1 MFAQTLEATVRI
13 LFLRA
18 GPQDFPYVNGLTPTL
33 VALAVLANSLVFSRV
48 LPPPM
53 AVGIALAMVAAL
65 AMVTRSILRMRDV
78 LNRFQQTFNALLAT
92 TAVLTFAL
100 LPGFIQMAPQILEIA
115 KHPELIDKPGAMHV
129 SGISVFFMNLI
140 NFWNFIVT
148 AHIFRHAANVNLWVG
163 IVIAFVAA
171 GVMLFVGMI
180 GGSITSVLFGGLVS

>member
-18 GPQDFPYVNGLTPTL
+18 GPQDFPYANGLTPVL
-33 VALAVLANSLVFSRV
+33 VALAVLANGLVFSRV

-53 AVGIALAMVAAL
+53 ALGIALAMVAAL
-65 AMVTRSILRMRDV
+65 AMITRSILRMRDV

-92 TAVLTFAL
+92 TTVLTLAL
-100 LPGFIQMAPQILEIA
+100 LPGFTQMAPQILELA
-115 KHPELIDKPGAMHV
+115 KHPELLEKPGAV
-129 SGISVFFMNLI
+129 QISGIAVFFMNLV

-180 GGSITSVLFGGLVS
+180 GGSFTSVLFGGLAG

>member
-18 GPQDFPYVNGLTPTL
+18 GPQDFPYASGLTPAL
-33 VALAVLANSLVFSRV
+33 VALAVLANGLVFSRV

-53 AVGIALAMVAAL
+53 ALGIALAMVAAL

-92 TAVLTFAL
+92 TAVLTLAL
-100 LPGFIQMAPQILEIA
+100 LPGFTQMAPQILELA
-115 KHPELIDKPGAMHV
+115 KHPELLEKPDAVHI
-129 SGISVFFMNLI
+129 SGIAVFFMNLI

-180 GGSITSVLFGGLVS
+180 GGSITSVLFGGLAG